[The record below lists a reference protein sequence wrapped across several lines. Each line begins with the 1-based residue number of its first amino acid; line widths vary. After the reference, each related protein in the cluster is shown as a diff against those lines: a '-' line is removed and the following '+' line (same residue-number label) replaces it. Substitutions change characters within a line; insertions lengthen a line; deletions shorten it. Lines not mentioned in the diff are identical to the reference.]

1 MQSVHEWRD
10 LNPRKHGGY
19 SSMNEGKMKENVVAI
34 FNVKFRVCKIFVA
47 GNALEIL
54 FFFVVLLS
62 LRKEYYVRM

>member
-1 MQSVHEWRD
+1 MRE
-10 LNPRKHGGY
+10 
-19 SSMNEGKMKENVVAI
+19 NEGKFVAI